1 MFCFLLFF
9 FSYEVYLFQFVLF
22 SFTSECLVT
31 RFMFRCRRLISV
43 FFFYLF
49 LSVKMTDVE
58 EFVSVAVDEDFVCAV
73 QSKGVLSSLS
83 ASEFKR

>member
-1 MFCFLLFF
+1 MPRHSFYVSLPS
-9 FSYEVYLFQFVLF
+9 SYL
-22 SFTSECLVT
+22 S
-31 RFMFRCRRLISV
+31 